1 MQKTVSA
8 TPLDAVKIEQ
18 RPDGQA
24 DVWLRKNITKETIE
38 DETSG
43 EQREQWVADE
53 VHLVKAITQEE
64 AEASFDELWDEA
76 EASETPQD
84 ERIKALETIAKTLND
99 VEPQL
104 SQIRTA
110 AKLAVQTISS
120 SLTDE
125 QAMSIP
131 SLVKE
136 WAPGMDVS
144 EGEVL
149 YYDGMLYRV
158 DKAHTTK
165 DGWEPNTGSGNR
177 FHAINMASDGVEVWI
192 QPKNANSAY
201 ANGVMVHYPDASG
214 PVYES
219 LVDKNM
225 KSPDKRPE
233 DWKQIQ

>member
-24 DVWLRKNITKETIE
+24 DVWLRKNITKETTE

-84 ERIKALETIAKTLND
+84 ERIKALETIAKTFSAAA
-99 VEPQL
+99 PQL
-104 SQIRTA
+104 AQIRTA
-110 AKLAVQTISS
+110 ATLSIQTMAA

-125 QAMSIP
+125 QAISVSGLIP
-131 SLVKE
+131 AFEVGKDYKHGDLLTYEGEVYRVAQDHTSQAQ
-136 WAPGMDVS
+136 WAPGS
-144 EGEVL
+144 GTESL
-149 YYDGMLYRV
+149 YTHITLAGDSIPVWQQPTG
-158 DKAHTTK
+158 AH
-165 DGWEPNTGSGNR
+165 DAYNTG
-177 FHAINMASDGVEVWI
+177 D
-192 QPKNANSAY
+192 K
-201 ANGVMVHYPDASG
+201 VHYPDESG
-214 PVYES
+214 PVYVS
-219 LVDKNM
+219 KIDGNSWL
-225 KSPDKRPE
+225 PDAYPAGWE
-233 DWKQIQ
+233 LSE

>member
-84 ERIKALETIAKTLND
+84 ERIKALETIAKTFSAAA
-99 VEPQL
+99 PQL
-104 SQIRTA
+104 AQIRTVATLSIQTMA
-110 AKLAVQTISS
+110 A

-125 QAMSIP
+125 QAISVSGLIP
-131 SLVKE
+131 AFEVGKDYKHGDLLTY
-136 WAPGMDVS
+136 
-144 EGEVL
+144 EGEV
-149 YYDGMLYRV
+149 YRV
-158 DKAHTTK
+158 AQNHTSQAQWVPGSGTESLYTHITLAGDSIPVWQQPTGAH
-165 DGWEPNTGSGNR
+165 DAYNTG
-177 FHAINMASDGVEVWI
+177 D
-192 QPKNANSAY
+192 K
-201 ANGVMVHYPDASG
+201 VHYPDESG
-214 PVYES
+214 PVYVS
-219 LVDKNM
+219 KIDGNSW
-225 KSPDKRPE
+225 SPDAYPAGWE
-233 DWKQIQ
+233 LSE